1 VSGYTDLE
9 MTVRG
14 ETEPNATVRVSNL
27 PENPTVTA
35 DEEGQFEVT
44 VGLLPGSNVI
54 QLVASD
60 PATDRDSE
68 MVERTVLVVTDAA
81 SPSAAPVALTLASPA
96 EGTTVT
102 GPVPVTGTAAPNA
115 EIIVSMTL
123 VKSPTPRFQ
132 IVDGSGQPVAL
143 QPTSPAPPEPLTLT
157 ADATGAYAGELGL
170 KPGGWQLAV
179 SADGGEP
186 VMRRVN
192 VAAPRGLRALI
203 VLAGAASYLEV
214 EEDGTPIDGVWGT
227 IASPG
232 DRVDMAASNELRIL
246 AGNAGAV
253 RVTIN
258 GIDIG
263 AMGGSG
269 AVVEWRITPAEG

>member
-1 VSGYTDLE
+1 
-9 MTVRG
+9 
-14 ETEPNATVRVSNL
+14 
-27 PENPTVTA
+27 
-35 DEEGQFEVT
+35 
-44 VGLLPGSNVI
+44 
-54 QLVASD
+54 
-60 PATDRDSE
+60 

-81 SPSAAPVALTLASPA
+81 SPSAAPVATTLSSPA
-96 EGTTVT
+96 DGATVR
-102 GPVPVTGTAAPNA
+102 GPVPIAGTAAPNA
-115 EIIVSMTL
+115 EVIVSATL
-123 VKSPTPRFQ
+123 VRSPTPRFR
-132 IVDGSGQPVAL
+132 IIDGSGQPVAL
-143 QPTSPAPPEPLTLT
+143 EPASPAPPEPITLT

-170 KPGGWQLAV
+170 RPGGWQLSV

-186 VMRRVN
+186 VTTRVN
-192 VAAPRGLRALI
+192 VTAGDGLRALI

-214 EEDGTPIDGVWGT
+214 EEDGTPVTNVSGT

-232 DRVDMAASNELRIL
+232 DRVDMKAEDDLRIL

-269 AVVEWRITPAEG
+269 DVVEWRITPAEG